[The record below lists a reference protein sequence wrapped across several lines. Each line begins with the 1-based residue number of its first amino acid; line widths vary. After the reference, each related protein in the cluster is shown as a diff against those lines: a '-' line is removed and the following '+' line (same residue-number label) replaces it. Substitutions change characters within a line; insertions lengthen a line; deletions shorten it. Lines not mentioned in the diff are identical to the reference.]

1 MSNSLQPHRL
11 QHAKILYPSLSPSV
25 CSNSCL
31 VSQWRFLTIS
41 SQPSLFAF
49 NLAQHQGHFQWVC
62 SWHQM
67 TPMLDDNQC
76 HSLCLWRMPT
86 GIWKK
91 SQRIK
96 YAIIKKKKKT
106 NENSISTVQ
115 KEISLF
121 SVAQVHRLAFRC
133 SVQCPGI
140 KQSFQ
145 FHIWRSHTA
154 CLWLTATSMKCLSGP
169 FPCSRKCSVC
179 LLWILWDQTQR
190 VWHQRTGLNRAWN
203 LGHCEDGER
212 GELDTSADNLI
223 SLIN

>member
-1 MSNSLQPHRL
+1 MLSNHLISALPFCLQSCPASGSFPMSLLLTSDDPYAWWQSMSFFVPLEN
-11 QHAKILYPSLSPSV
+11 AYWYMKKIPEDKICYY
-25 CSNSCL
+25 
-31 VSQWRFLTIS
+31 Q
-41 SQPSLFAF
+41 
-49 NLAQHQGHFQWVC
+49 
-62 SWHQM
+62 
-67 TPMLDDNQC
+67 
-76 HSLCLWRMPT
+76 
-86 GIWKK
+86 
-91 SQRIK
+91 
-96 YAIIKKKKKT
+96 KKKKT